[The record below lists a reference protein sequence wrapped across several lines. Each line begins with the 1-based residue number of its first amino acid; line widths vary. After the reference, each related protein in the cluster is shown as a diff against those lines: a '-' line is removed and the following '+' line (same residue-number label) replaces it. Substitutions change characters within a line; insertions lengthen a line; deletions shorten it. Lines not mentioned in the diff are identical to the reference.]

1 MPILPFVVGGALG
14 LVLIAFGVIAYLN
27 PGASADVHGIK
38 CEAGE
43 QLGYH
48 IHAHLTIIQDGQER
62 NVPAQIGVKDTCLY
76 WLHTHDETGVIHIE
90 APASQKN
97 HTYTLG
103 DFFDVWAKSNSGI
116 KLDSKHV
123 ATFTVAPDQQLVMYV
138 DGQPYTGDPRK
149 IELKNHTQV
158 VLVIQPPPLDRP
170 PTYTFP
176 PNL

>member
-1 MPILPFVVGGALG
+1 MVGGALA
-14 LVLIAFGVIAYLN
+14 VVAIVFAVIGYLN

-38 CEAGE
+38 CEQGE

-62 NVPAQIGVKDTCLY
+62 NVPANIGIKDTCLY

-90 APASQKN
+90 APASKKN
-97 HTYTLG
+97 QTFTLG
-103 DFFDVWAKSNSGI
+103 DFFDVWAKSKPDDGI
-116 KLDSKHV
+116 KLDSRHV
-123 ATFTVAPDQQLVMYV
+123 ATFDVGSGKQLVMYV

-149 IELKNHTQV
+149 IELKAHTQV
-158 VLVIQPPPLDRP
+158 VLVIQPPPIDKP

-176 PNL
+176 AGL